1 MKIAKHTGKRGEKNP
16 SAIRAGKT
24 GSHKNPGKWMANG
37 FLLPSILGVLLF
49 FVLPFFIVIYYSVID
64 NPINAEFVGFD
75 NFKMVFENAAF
86 RQAAFNTMTFS
97 AIAMP
102 LAVVLSLLLAILM
115 ESKIPFKSQFRTFFL
130 SPMMVP
136 IASVVLIW
144 QVLFHYNGMMNEVI
158 GWFGKDK
165 IDWLNSDYAQV
176 VIIVLFL
183 WKNLGYNMIL
193 FMSALSSIPK
203 DILEVAVLESATPMQ
218 IFWHIKLRYLSS
230 TILFVTIMSLINSFK
245 VFREIYLLKG
255 DYPYPTMYMLQHF
268 MNNTFSK
275 LDYQKMSA
283 AAIMMAV
290 VMVIIIGILFLT
302 ENYFGKDVEGELKRR
317 DPAELFSRRLKLQ
330 EENKNTVGW
339 IRILLGTMVAGCFAV
354 LFLMPIILTIT
365 NSFMSSSEIAAN
377 YGQVFATTDSG
388 GKVFISSKVNL
399 KFIPGYGILQSVC
412 NGSV

>member
-64 NPINAEFVGFD
+64 NPINAEFVGLD

-158 GWFGKDK
+158 GWFGKDR

-302 ENYFGKDVEGELKRR
+302 ENYFGKDVEG
-317 DPAELFSRRLKLQ
+317 
-330 EENKNTVGW
+330 
-339 IRILLGTMVAGCFAV
+339 
-354 LFLMPIILTIT
+354 
-365 NSFMSSSEIAAN
+365 
-377 YGQVFATTDSG
+377 
-388 GKVFISSKVNL
+388 
-399 KFIPGYGILQSVC
+399 
-412 NGSV
+412 

>member
-158 GWFGKDK
+158 GWFGKDR

-176 VIIVLFL
+176 VIIVSME
-183 WKNLGYNMIL
+183 K
-193 FMSALSSIPK
+193 
-203 DILEVAVLESATPMQ
+203 
-218 IFWHIKLRYLSS
+218 
-230 TILFVTIMSLINSFK
+230 
-245 VFREIYLLKG
+245 
-255 DYPYPTMYMLQHF
+255 
-268 MNNTFSK
+268 
-275 LDYQKMSA
+275 
-283 AAIMMAV
+283 
-290 VMVIIIGILFLT
+290 
-302 ENYFGKDVEGELKRR
+302 
-317 DPAELFSRRLKLQ
+317 
-330 EENKNTVGW
+330 
-339 IRILLGTMVAGCFAV
+339 
-354 LFLMPIILTIT
+354 
-365 NSFMSSSEIAAN
+365 
-377 YGQVFATTDSG
+377 
-388 GKVFISSKVNL
+388 
-399 KFIPGYGILQSVC
+399 PGL
-412 NGSV
+412 

>member
-1 MKIAKHTGKRGEKNP
+1 M
-16 SAIRAGKT
+16 
-24 GSHKNPGKWMANG
+24 M
-37 FLLPSILGVLLF
+37 
-49 FVLPFFIVIYYSVID
+49 
-64 NPINAEFVGFD
+64 
-75 NFKMVFENAAF
+75 
-86 RQAAFNTMTFS
+86 FS

-102 LAVVLSLLLAILM
+102 LAVILSLLLAILM
-115 ESKIPFKSQFRTFFL
+115 ESRIPFKSQFRTFFL

-144 QVLFHYNGMMNEVI
+144 QVVFHYNGMMNEII

-203 DILEVAVLESATPMQ
+203 DILGVAVLESATPIQ

-302 ENYFGKDVEGELKRR
+302 ENYFGKDVEG
-317 DPAELFSRRLKLQ
+317 
-330 EENKNTVGW
+330 
-339 IRILLGTMVAGCFAV
+339 
-354 LFLMPIILTIT
+354 
-365 NSFMSSSEIAAN
+365 
-377 YGQVFATTDSG
+377 
-388 GKVFISSKVNL
+388 
-399 KFIPGYGILQSVC
+399 
-412 NGSV
+412 

>member
-1 MKIAKHTGKRGEKNP
+1 MNLTPTRPAPAQELRRDHRRRKLRDFLSSMCFSGP
-16 SAIRAGKT
+16 SFAGMLVFYII
-24 GSHKNPGKWMANG
+24 P
-37 FLLPSILGVLLF
+37 FGV
-49 FVLPFFIVIYYSVID
+49 IVYYSLIRGVADHGFAGLQNYRNVIQ
-64 NPINAEFVGFD
+64 NG
-75 NFKMVFENAAF
+75 AF
-86 RQAAFNTMTFS
+86 QIAVKNTAVFS
-97 AIAMP
+97 AVAVPGAVILAMV
-102 LAVVLSLLLAILM
+102 LALM
-115 ESKIPFKSQFRTFFL
+115 LEARIPWKSQFRTFFL

-302 ENYFGKDVEGELKRR
+302 ENYFGKDVEG
-317 DPAELFSRRLKLQ
+317 
-330 EENKNTVGW
+330 
-339 IRILLGTMVAGCFAV
+339 
-354 LFLMPIILTIT
+354 
-365 NSFMSSSEIAAN
+365 
-377 YGQVFATTDSG
+377 
-388 GKVFISSKVNL
+388 
-399 KFIPGYGILQSVC
+399 
-412 NGSV
+412 